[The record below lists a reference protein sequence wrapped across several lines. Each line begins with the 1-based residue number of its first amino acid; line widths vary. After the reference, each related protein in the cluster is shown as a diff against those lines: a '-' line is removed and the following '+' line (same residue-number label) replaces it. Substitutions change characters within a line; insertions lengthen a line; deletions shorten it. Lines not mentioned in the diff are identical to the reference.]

1 MRREHMQQ
9 TTQACTSWRRIL
21 RRVIKT
27 SSERLSYPCFWATL
41 CSKFKKKITL
51 NLFSCLSVRWT
62 ADVVLFFARLL
73 SIFLFFPHTY
83 SFKKK
88 KKKKN
93 TACECRYC
101 SVQNLVSFLKN
112 LNLWPLEECQIDCR
126 VPVERMLLCAIF
138 LSNKSP
144 VVILLLSELNLSENM
159 SLVFFS
165 SRTFLTN
172 RACFQ
177 ALQLSGSETLI
188 FFSFNHSYF
197 CLSLPRIKA
206 YPFGTELPKP
216 ICTAAVIDHSRPAL
230 APSSHTCTCMLLC
243 LQRRPAAAETTQV
256 FLISLLR
263 VEGLIQNWSPL
274 LFRSVSRVT
283 LTRGF
288 FFYYPGTFGNLW

>member
-1 MRREHMQQ
+1 MRREHMRQ

-51 NLFSCLSVRWT
+51 NLFSRLSVRWT
-62 ADVVLFFARLL
+62 ADVVLFFAGLH
-73 SIFLFFPHTY
+73 FPDCCQFFFSFPTHTP
-83 SFKKK
+83 S

-126 VPVERMLLCAIF
+126 VPLERMLLCAIF

-172 RACFQ
+172 RA
-177 ALQLSGSETLI
+177 A
-188 FFSFNHSYF
+188 
-197 CLSLPRIKA
+197 
-206 YPFGTELPKP
+206 PK
-216 ICTAAVIDHSRPAL
+216 R
-230 APSSHTCTCMLLC
+230 
-243 LQRRPAAAETTQV
+243 
-256 FLISLLR
+256 
-263 VEGLIQNWSPL
+263 
-274 LFRSVSRVT
+274 
-283 LTRGF
+283 
-288 FFYYPGTFGNLW
+288 